1 VSAVGAERDAAAAPE
16 RDAAVGA
23 FLKYARSERGLSPH
37 TVAAYRRD
45 LRDFAVFLSGHLG
58 LHAWGWGDIDRL
70 DIRSWLG
77 ALDARGL
84 KRSTVAR
91 KLSAVRAFYRFLHR
105 TSAVSHNP
113 ARLVRTPR
121 KRRELPGYLTRT
133 QAEALFD
140 SLEGYAAADRPLASR
155 DRAIIELAY
164 SCGLRLAELCGLHDA
179 DVDLE
184 RGLARVSG
192 KGGKQRIVP
201 IGSRAREALE
211 EYLDRRSRISGAP
224 AGEEGAR
231 PLFVSRR
238 GTRISRR
245 QVQRCVSAWLTWA
258 AEGERLSVHAL
269 RHTFATHM
277 LDEGADL
284 LVVKELLGHS
294 SLSTTQVYTHTS
306 RERLVRAYR
315 QAHPRAD

>member
-1 VSAVGAERDAAAAPE
+1 VEDYLV
-16 RDAAVGA
+16 
-23 FLKYARSERGLSPH
+23 YARSERGLSPN

-45 LRDFAVFLSGHLG
+45 LGDFQRFLTAHMERPD
-58 LHAWGWGDIDRL
+58 WRWDDVDRL

-84 KRSTVAR
+84 ERSTVAR

-105 TSAVSHNP
+105 TSAVAHNP

-121 KRRELPGYLTRT
+121 KGNHLPGYLTQG
-133 QAEALFD
+133 QAEDLFAL
-140 SLEGYAAADRPLASR
+140 LEEHASADRPLAVR
-155 DRAIIELAY
+155 DRALIEVAY
-164 SCGLRLAELCGLHDA
+164 SCGLRLAELLGLDDR
-179 DVDLE
+179 DVDLVRE
-184 RGLARVSG
+184 RVKVVG
-192 KGGKQRIVP
+192 KGGKERIVP
-201 IGSRAREALE
+201 LGRRAREALE
-211 EYLDRRSRISGAP
+211 EYLDRRSEVSDRRP
-224 AGEEGAR
+224 AEGER

-238 GTRISRR
+238 GTRLSRR
-245 QVQRCVSAWLTWA
+245 QAQRSIGTWLGRVA
-258 AEGERLSVHAL
+258 SGEGLSVHAL

-294 SLSTTQVYTHTS
+294 SLSTTRVYTHTS
-306 RERLVRAYR
+306 RERLMKAYR